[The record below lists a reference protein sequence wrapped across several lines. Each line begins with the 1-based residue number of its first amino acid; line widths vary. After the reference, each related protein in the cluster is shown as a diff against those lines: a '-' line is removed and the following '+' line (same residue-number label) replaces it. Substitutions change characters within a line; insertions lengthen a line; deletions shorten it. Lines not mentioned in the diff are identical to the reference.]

1 MPDHIAPPDR
11 TTAPTAPAPDQPT
24 ASTAPSS
31 AAFFDVDNTL
41 LMGASMFHFARGLAQ
56 RRFFTARDMGAFAL
70 QQVSFRIAGRESAAG
85 IRRARE
91 SALAFVAGKPV
102 EQLVA
107 LCEEIYDESLADR
120 IWPGTLA
127 LARAHL
133 DAGREVW
140 LVTATPIELAGILA
154 RRLGFTGALG
164 TRAETRDGVYTG
176 HLVGDVLHA
185 QAKAT
190 AVAALAAERNLD
202 LSRSSAYSDSVND
215 LPLLRSVGDPHAV
228 NPDSALLLDAR
239 EAGWAVHE
247 FRTGRAAAAAALRIA
262 AAGAAG
268 LCAAGALAAAAVG
281 ARRLAVRRMRS
292 RLPAGWPGLSPTRS
306 RGGRAGRSG
315 NRRWPCGPDRPA
327 PAQSA
332 GRRLRPRRGCR

>member
-1 MPDHIAPPDR
+1 MLDHTAPPNAPVIR
-11 TTAPTAPAPDQPT
+11 TAP
-24 ASTAPSS
+24 

-56 RRFFTARDMGAFAL
+56 RRFFTTRDMGAFAL

-107 LCEEIYDESLADR
+107 LCEEIYDESLSDR

-133 DAGREVW
+133 AAGHEVW
-140 LVTATPIELAGILA
+140 LVTATPIELAGIIA
-154 RRLGFTGALG
+154 TRLGFTGALG
-164 TRAETRDGVYTG
+164 TRAQTRDGVYTG

-190 AVAALAAERNLD
+190 EVTALAAARNLD

-228 NPDSALLLDAR
+228 NPDSALLLEAR
-239 EAGWAVHE
+239 ENGWAVHE
-247 FRTGRAAAAAALRIA
+247 FRTGRAAATAALRIA
-262 AAGAAG
+262 VAGAAA
-268 LCAAGALAAAAVG
+268 LTVAGAATAARVAL
-281 ARRLAVRRMRS
+281 RRLATAPGGRRISPRRFPGERARRPAS
-292 RLPAGWPGLSPTRS
+292 RLLRCAPAR
-306 RGGRAGRSG
+306 RGRARRAGRQ
-315 NRRWPCGPDRPA
+315 R
-327 PAQSA
+327 
-332 GRRLRPRRGCR
+332 RRGQSPLWGSARRIRSAICWATG